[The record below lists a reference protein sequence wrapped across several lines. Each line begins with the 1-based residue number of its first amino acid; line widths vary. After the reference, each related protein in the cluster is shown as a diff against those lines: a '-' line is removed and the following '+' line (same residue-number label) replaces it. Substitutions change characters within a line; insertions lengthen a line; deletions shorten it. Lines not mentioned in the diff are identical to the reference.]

1 MAKLSDDELIDQLR
15 ERFEENRKALHD
27 LRAVSDTLG
36 IMNRK
41 LKESEALKSNFLA
54 NIRNEINN
62 PLTAIL
68 GLAKVLADRLDGD
81 GEPAVVAGM
90 IYAEAFDFYFQLRN
104 ILMAASLEAGESLPF
119 YSRTDMCRLVLM
131 TIDSFSHLTLKKGL
145 RVTLTPGEPS
155 RGMLQN
161 LCCDAEKVQIIVAN
175 LLANAIEYSH
185 GEKVIDVGL
194 SCTPAE
200 LRLTVQDYGVGI
212 PPEKRRD
219 IFDRFR
225 QLDTGVSKAHRGH
238 GIGLS
243 ITRELVELLGGTIA
257 VCGDETGGSLFTII
271 LPLPAGDHE
280 GAVYA
285 DSGNAFIFDAGP
297 DDDDQ
302 FPESV

>member
-1 MAKLSDDELIDQLR
+1 MSRLSDEELIDQLR

-36 IMNRK
+36 VMNRK

-68 GLAKVLADRLDGD
+68 GLAKVLADRLDGE
-81 GEPAVVAGM
+81 GETAVVAGM
-90 IYAEAFDFYFQLRN
+90 IYSEAFDFYFQLRN
-104 ILMAASLEAGESLPF
+104 ILIAASLEAGESLPF
-119 YSRTDMCRLVLM
+119 YTRTDMSRLVRM
-131 TIDSFSHLTLKKGL
+131 TMDSFSHLTLKKG
-145 RVTLTPGEPS
+145 VKVVLTSGEPS
-155 RGMLQN
+155 AQKLGSLRS
-161 LCCDAEKVQIIVAN
+161 DAEKVQIILAN
-175 LLANAIEYSH
+175 LLANAIEFSP
-185 GEKVIDVGL
+185 GEGVVDVGL
-194 SCTPAE
+194 SCTQGE
-200 LRLTVQDYGVGI
+200 LRLTVQDYGAGI

-219 IFDRFR
+219 IFDRFQ

-243 ITRELVELLGGTIA
+243 ITRELVDILGGTIA
-257 VCGDETGGSLFTII
+257 VSGDEGGGTLFTVI
-271 LPLPAGDHE
+271 LPLPAGEHE
-280 GAVYA
+280 GTVYA

-302 FPESV
+302 FTESV